1 MGKATALTFY
11 HVVGALVLAL
21 DASADD
27 RMDCVAE
34 EEGKVGK
41 ATAQNLYQVKGALGD
56 TVVGAKCRD

>member
-1 MGKATALTFY
+1 MGLATA
-11 HVVGALVLAL
+11 LAL